1 MLSKLWKKLTRSG
14 SRKRGSRGSLLG
26 VLRQAKTLG
35 FAPQTIVD
43 VGAAYGQFALGC
55 KPLFPGSKYVLIE
68 PLEEYA
74 RALEEVVATLPAAEL
89 VRAAAAAK
97 RGEITINV
105 HRDLVGSSLY
115 LEHEDSSVNGVPR
128 TVPTVALDDLA
139 REKQWRPPYLL
150 KVDVQGAELEVL
162 AGARETLRATE
173 YVLLEVSFFE
183 FFANGPLF
191 HDVVAF
197 MKSHGFVAYDVFGF
211 QYRPLDNALS
221 QADIAF
227 VREGGSFRQHHY
239 YATRNQREQ
248 QDRALASRGRTR

>member
-1 MLSKLWKKLTRSG
+1 
-14 SRKRGSRGSLLG
+14 
-26 VLRQAKTLG
+26 
-35 FAPQTIVD
+35 
-43 VGAAYGQFALGC
+43 
-55 KPLFPGSKYVLIE
+55 
-68 PLEEYA
+68 
-74 RALEEVVATLPAAEL
+74 
-89 VRAAAAAK
+89 
-97 RGEITINV
+97 
-105 HRDLVGSSLY
+105 
-115 LEHEDSSVNGVPR
+115 
-128 TVPTVALDDLA
+128 LA